1 MKPPVGPTR
10 KAPADRLPAWRRG
23 AKTSHRSESRTIK
36 VSPLEAHSRNFLRE
50 MANHHELSNF
60 IWQIADLLRG
70 PYRPPQ
76 YERVMLPMTVL
87 RRFDC
92 LLAPT
97 NSKVLAEHDRRKG

>member
-1 MKPPVGPTR
+1 M
-10 KAPADRLPAWRRG
+10 
-23 AKTSHRSESRTIK
+23 
-36 VSPLEAHSRNFLRE
+36 
-50 MANHHELSNF
+50 SNQNDNSQL

-92 LLAPT
+92 
-97 NSKVLAEHDRRKG
+97 VLAATKKDVLKKHEQLKIKGKLEGEA